1 MMFTVRSPFHRRVV
15 HSPPQCV
22 GEAAA
27 QVPAGM
33 LSSGSP
39 VEVVIELG
47 GGTQT
52 DGLAAALGSP
62 FVVTTEATGSKVIV
76 LHGAGAATDLTDR
89 RRRNPGALLVV
100 IAAPGATEH
109 GGAVEA
115 FHAGADDY
123 LVAPSPE
130 ELAVHLSALARRRWR

>member
-1 MMFTVRSPFHRRVV
+1 
-15 HSPPQCV
+15 
-22 GEAAA
+22 
-27 QVPAGM
+27 M